1 LKGGIMLGLVQEPK
15 FCAKIKL
22 IGVGGAGCN
31 TVSFAQAF
39 GIDGVELIAVNTDA
53 QHLQY
58 YCQASEKIQI
68 GINLTRGLGAGGDP
82 ELGRKAA
89 EESREEIKNVV
100 KDADMIFIACGEGG
114 GTGTGA
120 SPAIAQE
127 AKNSGALVVA
137 VVTKPWGHESPKKL
151 RIAEK
156 GIEELGEAVD
166 TLICIPNDKISMVF
180 PQDQT
185 MVDALKAGN
194 IVLFNAIKGIA
205 ELVTKPGIMNLD
217 FADVRAVMT
226 ERGKAILGLGISE
239 GESRAVQ
246 AAQSAISSP
255 LLDNI
260 SIRSARGI
268 LINISGS
275 DVKMKEVNEAATM
288 IMNEVNNDD
297 TNAKIGLVID
307 ETLGNKVQ
315 IMVVATGITEE
326 VPEAKIDAVVR
337 SENYEFPT
345 FKRKE
350 IKKETKEKI
359 YNSND
364 LEVPTFLRRQVD

>member
-1 LKGGIMLGLVQEPK
+1 MLGLVQEPK

-22 IGVGGAGCN
+22 IGIGGAGCN
-31 TVSFAQAF
+31 TVTFAHSF
-39 GIDGVELIAVNTDA
+39 GIEGVELVAVNTDA

-82 ELGRKAA
+82 DIGRKAA

-120 SPAIAQE
+120 SPVIAKE
-127 AKNSGALVVA
+127 AKDAGALVVA
-137 VVTKPWGHESPKKL
+137 VVTKPWSHEAPRKL

-156 GIEELGEAVD
+156 GIEELSEIVD
-166 TLICIPNDKISMVF
+166 TLICIPNDKITMVF
-180 PQDQT
+180 PQDQNA
-185 MVDALKAGN
+185 VDTLKAGN

-205 ELVTKPGIMNLD
+205 ELITKPGIMNLD

-226 ERGKAILGLGISE
+226 ERGKAILGLGIGE
-239 GESRAVQ
+239 GENRAIQ

-255 LLDNI
+255 LLDNLSI
-260 SIRSARGI
+260 STAKGI

-275 DVKMKEVNEAATM
+275 DVKMKEVTEAANL
-288 IMNEVNNDD
+288 IMGAVNNPDV
-297 TNAKIGLVID
+297 NAKIGLVID
-307 ETLGNKVQ
+307 EALNNKVQ

-326 VPEAKIDAVVR
+326 VRESKIEIGLRA
-337 SENYEFPT
+337 ENFEVPT
-345 FKRKE
+345 FKRHE
-350 IKKETKEKI
+350 IKKETKEKA
-359 YNSND
+359 YNPND

>member
-1 LKGGIMLGLVQEPK
+1 MLGIVQEPK

-31 TVSFAQAF
+31 TVSFAHAF
-39 GIDGVELIAVNTDA
+39 GIEGVELIAVNTDA

-58 YCQASEKIQI
+58 YCDASEKIQI
-68 GINLTRGLGAGGDP
+68 GPNLTRGLGAGGDP
-82 ELGRKAA
+82 EIGRKAA

-100 KDADMIFIACGEGG
+100 KDADMVFIACGQGG

-120 SPAIAQE
+120 SPIIAQE

-137 VVTKPWGHESPKKL
+137 VVTKPWSDEGKRKL
-151 RIAEK
+151 RIAER
-156 GIEELGEAVD
+156 GIEELSEVVD

-185 MVDALKAGN
+185 AVDALKAGN
-194 IVLFNAIKGIA
+194 IVLFNAVKGIA
-205 ELVTKPGIMNLD
+205 ELVTKPGIINVD

-226 ERGKAILGLGISE
+226 ERGKAILGLGIGE
-239 GESRAVQ
+239 GENRAIT
-246 AAQSAISSP
+246 AAQQAISSP

-260 SIRSARGI
+260 SIKSARGI

-275 DVKMKEVNEAATM
+275 DVQMKEVNEAANLIT
-288 IMNEVNNDD
+288 NEVNNDD
-297 TNAKIGLVID
+297 VNTKIGLRID
-307 ETLGNKVQ
+307 ENLNNKVQ
-315 IMVVATGITEE
+315 ILVVATGIAEE
-326 VPEAKIDAVVR
+326 LPEPKLDIGMKN
-337 SENYEFPT
+337 ENIEFPT

-350 IKKETKEKI
+350 VKKETKEKA
-359 YNSND
+359 YNTND

>member
-1 LKGGIMLGLVQEPK
+1 MLGLVQEPK

-22 IGVGGAGCN
+22 VGVGGAGCN

-39 GIDGVELIAVNTDA
+39 GIEGVELIAMNTDA

-82 ELGRKAA
+82 ETGRKAA

-100 KDADMIFIACGEGG
+100 KDADMVFIACGEGG

-120 SPAIAQE
+120 SPVIAQE
-127 AKNSGALVVA
+127 AKNAGALVVA
-137 VVTKPWGHESPKKL
+137 VVTKPWSHELPRKQ
-151 RIAEK
+151 RIAER
-156 GIEELGEAVD
+156 GIEELGEVVD

-180 PQDQT
+180 PQDQSV
-185 MVDALKAGN
+185 VDALKAGN

-239 GESRAVQ
+239 GENRAIQ

-260 SIRSARGI
+260 SIKSARGI

-275 DVKMKEVNEAATM
+275 DVKMKEVNESANL

-297 TNAKIGLVID
+297 INAKIGLVID
-307 ETLGNKVQ
+307 ENLGNKVQ

-326 VPEAKIDAVVR
+326 ISEAKVDISSR
-337 SENYEFPT
+337 NENIEFPT

-350 IKKETKEKI
+350 IKKETKEKV

>member
-1 LKGGIMLGLVQEPK
+1 MLGLVQEPK

-39 GIDGVELIAVNTDA
+39 GIKDVELIAVNTDA

-58 YCQASEKIQI
+58 YCQASDKIQI

-82 ELGRKAA
+82 EIGRKAA
-89 EESREEIKNVV
+89 EESREEIKNAI

-120 SPAIAQE
+120 SPVIAQE
-127 AKNSGALVVA
+127 AKNAGALVIA
-137 VVTKPWGHESPKKL
+137 VVTKPWSHESPKKL

-156 GIEELGEAVD
+156 GIEELSEAVD

-180 PQDQT
+180 PQDQGA
-185 MVDALKAGN
+185 VDALKAGN

-217 FADVRAVMT
+217 FADIRSVMT

-239 GESRAVQ
+239 GENRAVQ

-255 LLDNI
+255 LLDNL

-268 LINISGS
+268 LINISGA
-275 DVKMKEVNEAATM
+275 DVKMKEINEAATM
-288 IMNEVNNDD
+288 IMNEVNNND

-307 ETLGNKVQ
+307 DTLGNKVQ
-315 IMVVATGITEE
+315 IMVVATGITEAAA
-326 VPEAKIDAVVR
+326 EAKVDVNIR
-337 SENYEFPT
+337 GENLEFPT

-350 IKKETKEKI
+350 IKKEIKEKI

>member
-1 LKGGIMLGLVQEPK
+1 MLGLVQEPK

-39 GIDGVELIAVNTDA
+39 GIEGVELIAVNTDA

-68 GINLTRGLGAGGDP
+68 GVNLTRGLGAGGDP
-82 ELGRKAA
+82 EIGRKAA
-89 EESREEIKNVV
+89 EESREEIKNII
-100 KDADMIFIACGEGG
+100 KDADMVFIACGEGG

-120 SPAIAQE
+120 SPIIAQE
-127 AKNSGALVVA
+127 AKNINALVVA
-137 VVTKPWGHESPKKL
+137 VVTKPWTQESPRKL
-151 RIAEK
+151 RIAQR
-156 GIEELGEAVD
+156 GIEELSEVVD

-180 PQDQT
+180 PQDQNA
-185 MVDALKAGN
+185 VDALKAGN
-194 IVLFNAIKGIA
+194 VVLFNAIKGIA
-205 ELVTKPGIMNLD
+205 ELITKPGVMNLD

-239 GESRAVQ
+239 GENRAVQ

-255 LLDNI
+255 LLDNV

-275 DVKMKEVNEAATM
+275 DVKMKEMHEAANL

-297 TNAKIGLVID
+297 INAKIGLVVD
-307 ETLGNKVQ
+307 ENLGNKVQ
-315 IMVVATGITEE
+315 ITVVATGITEDI
-326 VPEAKIDAVVR
+326 PEAKIDMTSR
-337 SENYEFPT
+337 NENIDFPT
-345 FKRKE
+345 FKRKQ
-350 IKKETKEKI
+350 IKNETKEKV

>member
-1 LKGGIMLGLVQEPK
+1 MLGLVQEPK

-39 GIDGVELIAVNTDA
+39 GIKDVELIAVNTDA

-82 ELGRKAA
+82 EIGSKAA

-120 SPAIAQE
+120 SPIIAQE

-137 VVTKPWGHESPKKL
+137 VVTKPWSHESPKKL

-156 GIEELGEAVD
+156 GIEELSAVVD

-180 PQDQT
+180 PQDQGA
-185 MVDALKAGN
+185 VDALKAGN

-217 FADVRAVMT
+217 FADIRSVLT

-239 GESRAVQ
+239 GENRAVQ

-255 LLDNI
+255 LLDNL

-268 LINISGS
+268 LINISGA
-275 DVKMKEVNEAATM
+275 DVKMKEINEAATM

-307 ETLGNKVQ
+307 ETLGNKIQ

-326 VPEAKIDAVVR
+326 ISASKVDVAMR
-337 SENYEFPT
+337 GENLEFPT

-350 IKKETKEKI
+350 IKKETKERI

>member
-1 LKGGIMLGLVQEPK
+1 MLGLVQEPK

-22 IGVGGAGCN
+22 IGIGGAGCN
-31 TVSFAQAF
+31 TVTFAHSF
-39 GIDGVELIAVNTDA
+39 GIEGVELVAVNTDA

-82 ELGRKAA
+82 DIGRKAA

-120 SPAIAQE
+120 SPVIAKE
-127 AKNSGALVVA
+127 AKDAGALVVA
-137 VVTKPWGHESPKKL
+137 VVTKPWSHEAPRKL

-156 GIEELGEAVD
+156 GIEELSEIVD
-166 TLICIPNDKISMVF
+166 TLICIPNDKITMVF
-180 PQDQT
+180 PQDQNA
-185 MVDALKAGN
+185 VDTLKAGN

-205 ELVTKPGIMNLD
+205 ELITKPGIMNLD
-217 FADVRAVMT
+217 FADIRAVMT
-226 ERGKAILGLGISE
+226 ERGKAILGLGIGE
-239 GESRAVQ
+239 GENRAIQ

-255 LLDNI
+255 LLDNLSI
-260 SIRSARGI
+260 STAKGI

-275 DVKMKEVNEAATM
+275 DVKMKEVTEAANL
-288 IMNEVNNDD
+288 IMGAVNNPDV
-297 TNAKIGLVID
+297 NAKIGLVID
-307 ETLGNKVQ
+307 EALNNKVQ

-326 VPEAKIDAVVR
+326 VRESKIEIGLRA
-337 SENYEFPT
+337 ENFEVPT
-345 FKRKE
+345 FKRHE
-350 IKKETKEKI
+350 IKKETKEKA
-359 YNSND
+359 YNPND

>member
-1 LKGGIMLGLVQEPK
+1 MLGLVQEPK
-15 FCAKIKL
+15 FCANIKL

-39 GIDGVELIAVNTDA
+39 GIEGVELIAVNTDA

-68 GINLTRGLGAGGDP
+68 GVNLTRGLGAGGDP
-82 ELGRKAA
+82 EIGRKAA
-89 EESREEIKNVV
+89 EESREEIKNII
-100 KDADMIFIACGEGG
+100 KDADMVFIACGEGG

-120 SPAIAQE
+120 SPIIAQE
-127 AKNSGALVVA
+127 AKNINALVVA
-137 VVTKPWGHESPKKL
+137 VVTKPWTQESPRKL
-151 RIAEK
+151 RIAQR
-156 GIEELGEAVD
+156 GIEELSEVVD

-180 PQDQT
+180 PQDQNA
-185 MVDALKAGN
+185 VDALKAGN
-194 IVLFNAIKGIA
+194 VVLFNAIKGIA
-205 ELVTKPGIMNLD
+205 ELITKPGVMNLD

-239 GESRAVQ
+239 GENRAVQ

-255 LLDNI
+255 LLDNV

-275 DVKMKEVNEAATM
+275 DVKMKEMHEAANL

-297 TNAKIGLVID
+297 INAKIGLVVD
-307 ETLGNKVQ
+307 ENLGNKVQ
-315 IMVVATGITEE
+315 ITVVATGITEDI
-326 VPEAKIDAVVR
+326 PEAKIDMTSR
-337 SENYEFPT
+337 NENIDFPT
-345 FKRKE
+345 FKRKQ
-350 IKKETKEKI
+350 IKNETKEKV

>member
-1 LKGGIMLGLVQEPK
+1 MLGLVQEPK

-39 GIDGVELIAVNTDA
+39 GIKDVELIAVNTDA

-82 ELGRKAA
+82 EIGSKAA

-120 SPAIAQE
+120 SPIIAQE

-137 VVTKPWGHESPKKL
+137 VVTKPWSHESPKKL

-156 GIEELGEAVD
+156 GIEELSAVVD

-180 PQDQT
+180 PQDQGA
-185 MVDALKAGN
+185 VDALKAGN

-217 FADVRAVMT
+217 FADIRSVLT

-239 GESRAVQ
+239 GENRAVQ

-255 LLDNI
+255 LLDNL

-268 LINISGS
+268 LINISGA
-275 DVKMKEVNEAATM
+275 DVKMKEINEAATM

-297 TNAKIGLVID
+297 INAKIGLVID
-307 ETLGNKVQ
+307 ETLGNKIQ

-326 VPEAKIDAVVR
+326 I
-337 SENYEFPT
+337 SESKVDVAMRGENLEFPT

-350 IKKETKEKI
+350 IKKETKERI